1 LPPPDTSPIQSPWQG
16 AARIACA
23 ICTVLGPGAIAVAC
37 ASYPTIAHLFANGGY
52 AGEKLENALHKIE
65 GPAIEIVRRPDG
77 ATGFII
83 VARRWVVERTLAW
96 LNRCRRLAK
105 DWEASVASAEAW
117 LLVASTRLLARR
129 IARMANVK
137 S

>member
-1 LPPPDTSPIQSPWQG
+1 MPREGGSG
-16 AARIACA
+16 A
-23 ICTVLGPGAIAVAC
+23 TLT
-37 ASYPTIAHLFANGGY
+37 SYPTIAHLFADGGY
-52 AGEKLENALHKIE
+52 AGEKLATALQQIE
-65 GPAIEIVRRPDG
+65 GPALEIVKRPDS
-77 ATGFII
+77 ATGFVI

-129 IARMANVK
+129 IAKMANVK